1 MRLAA
6 GGARSMSRQD
16 GQCRKEMICM
26 NDFQMPP
33 DAGRPL
39 VSGSLEVVCGPMFS
53 GKSEELIRRMKR
65 VQISGKKFVIF
76 KPSIDTRYDATHVVS
91 HDQRKLE
98 AVITGISADAIGEIR
113 RIIIEKN
120 PEVVAF
126 DEIWM
131 YDDGIVDFVLECVR
145 QGRRVVAAGL
155 DTDFRGEPFPNMA
168 RLLAHADF
176 VDKLKAICIKCK
188 DREAVMT
195 QRLIDGMPAKYGDP
209 TIVVGAA
216 EMYEARCRDCHEIK
230 D

>member
-26 NDFQMPP
+26 NDFQMPT

-76 KPSIDTRYDATHVVS
+76 KPAIDSRYDTNCVVS

-98 AVITGISADAIGEIR
+98 AVITGIDSGS
-113 RIIIEKN
+113 IEKIGGIVKQEN
-120 PEVVAF
+120 PEVIGF
-126 DEIWM
+126 DEGNF
-131 YDDGIVDFVLECVR
+131 YDMSIVEPILRWISE
-145 QGRRVVAAGL
+145 GKRVIVA
-155 DTDFRGEPFPNMA
+155 
-168 RLLAHADF
+168 
-176 VDKLKAICIKCK
+176 
-188 DREAVMT
+188 
-195 QRLIDGMPAKYGDP
+195 
-209 TIVVGAA
+209 
-216 EMYEARCRDCHEIK
+216 
-230 D
+230 